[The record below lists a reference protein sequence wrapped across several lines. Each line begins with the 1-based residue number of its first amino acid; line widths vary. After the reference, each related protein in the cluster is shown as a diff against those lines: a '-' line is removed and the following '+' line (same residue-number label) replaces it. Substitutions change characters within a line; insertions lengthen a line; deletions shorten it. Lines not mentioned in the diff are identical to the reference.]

1 MLRPVEGHSPQ
12 GIEGVSYGMLP
23 KCQGLDLRLRS
34 ALFLAFELS
43 FSRLPFLAG
52 HCFSRSIVVR
62 PADRRRRSQE
72 LGPKPLFF
80 GAGLGWTGHFC
91 RSRGLFALVG
101 VLTLT
106 WSMAGC
112 RNSFI
117 TASFSVDYNSRN

>member
-1 MLRPVEGHSPQ
+1 MEC
-12 GIEGVSYGMLP
+12 
-23 KCQGLDLRLRS
+23 CQNARGLDLRLRS

-80 GAGLGWTGHFC
+80 WGWAGLDGTFLSVPRPVCTCW
-91 RSRGLFALVG
+91 
-101 VLTLT
+101 
-106 WSMAGC
+106 
-112 RNSFI
+112 
-117 TASFSVDYNSRN
+117 SVDFDVVNGGVPKQLHYRAVLS